1 MEENRKN
8 LLEFLSYHDKKHL
21 VKLEQR
27 ILQYYEDADH
37 YDRYSF
43 LLKARKNFIDGIVLE
58 HQDVLLA
65 DIIAFNEALRLA
77 LQKMYD
83 HAHLVWAKIK
93 NDSLFGSSKELVAR
107 CFLPSQYPAL
117 HPVHRKNSEA
127 LYGALQDTGWN
138 KFYEDGVS
146 FMPLRLAEGMEAE
159 TFDAYIGMDCP
170 PPNWNEG
177 LDQELTKDLHL
188 ILQFNHLFEYTNFAL
203 TDFIYC
209 RDFESQ
215 TEITL
220 G

>member
-93 NDSLFGSSKELVAR
+93 KR
-107 CFLPSQYPAL
+107 
-117 HPVHRKNSEA
+117 
-127 LYGALQDTGWN
+127 
-138 KFYEDGVS
+138 
-146 FMPLRLAEGMEAE
+146 
-159 TFDAYIGMDCP
+159 
-170 PPNWNEG
+170 
-177 LDQELTKDLHL
+177 
-188 ILQFNHLFEYTNFAL
+188 
-203 TDFIYC
+203 
-209 RDFESQ
+209 
-215 TEITL
+215 
-220 G
+220 

>member
-8 LLEFLSYHDKKHL
+8 LLEFFSYHDKKHL

-58 HQDVLLA
+58 HQDVFLA

-83 HAHLVWAKIK
+83 HAHQVWDKIK
-93 NDSLFGSSKELVAR
+93 DDNLFGSSKVLVAR
-107 CFLPSQYPAL
+107 CFLPSQYPAQ

-127 LYGALQDTGWN
+127 LYCALQDSGWN

-146 FMPLRLAEGMEAE
+146 LMPLRLAEELDKE
-159 TFDAYIGMDCP
+159 SFESYIGMDCP

-177 LDQELTKDLHL
+177 LDRELTKDLHL
-188 ILQFNHLFEYTNFAL
+188 IHQFNHLFEYTNFAL

-209 RDFESQ
+209 RDFEPQ
-215 TEITL
+215 IEIML